1 MVPQRPPISQKPK
14 EIPQNSNEGK
24 KDDCGNSA
32 QASQQQSTLNSGN
45 ADSFSQKCDVV
56 SEKSDC
62 TSTKSDQSAV
72 KVLNVE
78 ENSKNNEPGNT
89 LNNFLEICTKRLP
102 DNDDLPL
109 EINDEVMVPGG
120 FQDTKV
126 KSCMPESPN
135 KESSSPKKSEMG
147 DTKYKE
153 ITEEPEERIAK
164 SGNSG
169 CEKTDCSTLG
179 SKNAADIPGLQ
190 EIQEGLIKDAD
201 GITNDQTGDAE
212 FKYVSVK
219 CEENVQENVE
229 QSPAENVEILR
240 PDETSS
246 HDPTNS
252 QNGSAECGDTPS
264 EISVG
269 NESTG
274 LPPETGNSSLEDLP
288 KKETEDKNEELKQ
301 ELTSTIKENSAETE
315 NQLDKK

>member
-14 EIPQNSNEGK
+14 EIPQNSNDGK
-24 KDDCGNSA
+24 KDDSGNSA

-56 SEKSDC
+56 SEKSHC
-62 TSTKSDQSAV
+62 TFTKSDQSVV
-72 KVLNVE
+72 KVPNVE

-109 EINDEVMVPGG
+109 EINDEVIVPGG
-120 FQDTKV
+120 FQDINV
-126 KSCMPESPN
+126 KSSMAESPG
-135 KESSSPKKSEMG
+135 KESSSVKKSDMG

-153 ITEEPEERIAK
+153 ITEEPEEQIAK

-169 CEKTDCSTLG
+169 CEKTECSTPG

-201 GITNDQTGDAE
+201 DVTNDQTGDAE
-212 FKYVSVK
+212 FKDVSVK
-219 CEENVQENVE
+219 YEEENVE
-229 QSPAENVEILR
+229 QSPAEDAEILR
-240 PDETSS
+240 PEETSS

-252 QNGSAECGDTPS
+252 QDGSAECADIPTK
-264 EISVG
+264 ISVG
-269 NESTG
+269 KESKS
-274 LPPETGNSSLEDLP
+274 LPPETGNSSPEDLP
-288 KKETEDKNEELKQ
+288 QKETEGKNKELKQ
-301 ELTSTIKENSAETE
+301 ELTSMITENSAETE